1 MPAGLFASIPSGGLR
16 WHWRAWRSQA
26 DWAPTCRQV
35 AAWLDT
41 APPGYDELLLLGP
54 SAGWMLPS
62 AWLARFSSL
71 DIWDLDP
78 LARPLFAARHGP
90 ALRAAGV
97 RWRYQ
102 TGDALASL
110 PQLLAAH
117 PQALVLC
124 DNLLG
129 QLRFHQRVPGAAGVT
144 AVEQQ
149 IKGLLQTLQGRAWGS
164 VHDVLSGPG
173 QALAQVPAMRARRLK
188 AGDSPA
194 QDAWLQALRP
204 QGDWL
209 DHLTGQVFE
218 PGHWVHD
225 LAWPFEAGEPGELA
239 YWHWLQAGW
248 VQPPG
253 ASTSIKP

>member
-1 MPAGLFASIPSGGLR
+1 MLASLFASIPSGGLR

-26 DWAPTCRQV
+26 DWAPTSRQI

-41 APPGYDELLLLGP
+41 APDVSNELLLLGP

-62 AWLARFSSL
+62 AWLARFASIE
-71 DIWDLDP
+71 IWDLDP

-97 RWRYQ
+97 RWRHQ
-102 TGDALASL
+102 TGDALAAL
-110 PQLLAAH
+110 PQLLAQH
-117 PQALVLC
+117 PEALVLC

-129 QLRFHQRVPGAAGVT
+129 QLRFHQRVTGDSGVA

-149 IKGLLQTLQGRAWGS
+149 IKDVQRALQGRAWGS

-188 AGDSPA
+188 AADAPA

-209 DHLTGQVFE
+209 DHLTGQVFA
-218 PGHWVHD
+218 PGTLVHD
-225 LAWPFEAGEPGELA
+225 LAWPFESGQSGQSG

-248 VQPPG
+248 VLPP
-253 ASTSIKP
+253 ATSAKG